1 MCPYKSL
8 FFATEPVILFSLPL
22 SSGVSFWGGGEWG
35 FFQNHSF
42 VLCYACRWYISRR
55 AIHIVGKTVLF
66 FYLISTGQLR
76 PQKPLLKLNWN
87 LFKLSW
93 FLPSESLVFLWQ
105 FDLIYLETSPKAWY
119 AMICYKRWCILVT
132 RQFFAFSWLAGP
144 FLGYWKRITSSKKSL
159 IHMNFCVFP

>member
-1 MCPYKSL
+1 VCPYKSL
-8 FFATEPVILFSLPL
+8 FFATEPVILLSLPL
-22 SSGVSFWGGGEWG
+22 SSGVSFWGGGGWG

-66 FYLISTGQLR
+66 FYLISTGQLQ
-76 PQKPLLKLNWN
+76 PHKPLLELNWS

-93 FLPSESLVFLWQ
+93 ILAFWITGLSLAIWLDLLGNVSEG
-105 FDLIYLETSPKAWY
+105 
-119 AMICYKRWCILVT
+119 MICYKRWCSILVT

-144 FLGYWKRITSSKKSL
+144 FLGFWKRITSSKKSL
-159 IHMNFCVFP
+159 IHMNFCLFP